1 MILSARDEWKRGWGI
16 VAAAA
21 TGMGTGVGL
30 YTLTS
35 GLFIQPLEQAFGWSR
50 AEIAALAMF
59 AIVSSFIMP
68 LMGLLIDRIGARRV
82 AAAGMLFLSI
92 AYASMTTLNGQL
104 IQLYILGTLL
114 AVIGVATTPM
124 IFTRPIGLWFDK
136 ARGTAIGLTL
146 SGVSVTAALCF
157 PLLQYMIANYGWQ
170 AGYLTLAAISL
181 FIGLPVVGCFM
192 RDQPSETAL
201 HPTHKQHPLPISPV
215 AVISW
220 AKVVRDERFWLLL
233 AAMIFANIP
242 VGGILSQLL
251 PILGDRGV
259 DPKIAALLGS
269 VFAISI
275 AVGRIGAGFLLD
287 RLWAPGVAAACLLM
301 PIAGLFAMM
310 APEPHFIIVAISVM
324 LFGFAQGAEIDFI
337 AYFVPRY
344 FGMTMFGAIIGVI
357 MLVTALSLAAGGLI
371 FAGIYDVTGSYM
383 LAFWVGIGAFPI
395 GALCI
400 LATGK
405 RRNDMTLNAATEG
418 THG

>member
-1 MILSARDEWKRGWGI
+1 MILSARDEWKRGRGI

-30 YTLTS
+30 YTLTA

-82 AAAGMLFLSI
+82 AAAGMLLLSI
-92 AYASMTTLNGQL
+92 AYAGMATLNGQL
-104 IQLYILGTLL
+104 IQLYIFGTLL
-114 AVIGVATTPM
+114 AVTGVATTPM

-146 SGVSVTAALCF
+146 SGVSLTAALSF
-157 PLLQYMIANYGWQ
+157 PLLQYMIASYGWQ
-170 AGYLTLAAISL
+170 AGYLTLAAISF

-192 RDQPSETAL
+192 RDHPGETAL
-201 HPTHKQHPLPISPV
+201 PPTQKQHPLAKSPF
-215 AVISW
+215 AVMSW
-220 AKVVRDERFWLLL
+220 AKVVRDQRFWLLV

-259 DPKIAALLGS
+259 DPKTAALLGS
-269 VFAISI
+269 VFAVSI

-310 APEPHFIIVAISVM
+310 APDPHFIIVAIAVI

-371 FAGIYDVTGSYM
+371 FATIYDAMGSYM

-395 GALCI
+395 GAACI
-400 LATGK
+400 LATGR
-405 RRNDMTLNAATEG
+405 RRNGMALKTVTES